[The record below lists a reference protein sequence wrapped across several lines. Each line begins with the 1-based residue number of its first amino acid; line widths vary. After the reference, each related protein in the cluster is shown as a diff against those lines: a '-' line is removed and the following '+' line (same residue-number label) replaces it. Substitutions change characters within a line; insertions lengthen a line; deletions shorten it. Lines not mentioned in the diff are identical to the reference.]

1 MTFNVTVFQML
12 KERLCFDPEFWNL
25 LTLRTH
31 CIELMSDKVMKA
43 AVLNEMKEEEEK
55 EYSEEPVINK
65 CLNNSCTQNLDSC
78 QNTEAVVVKQDIPV
92 EQPPDGEAEK
102 HPVVSGD
109 SPLKRR
115 RWRRRLRK
123 SKQST
128 SDDEADPGNDPEF
141 KYNLKTISSGCK
153 PVYSLRHNLT
163 NVENSTSVKLPLNRK
178 REYLSRCVKSQIL
191 KRKGRKK
198 RWLQGLPRLEAMPTV
213 KERVKIRGK
222 KRVWR
227 SLQKLELFYPDN
239 ELFLAEFSL
248 EEMSDTEDNMM
259 AIPVLENELKQ
270 ESEQVDH
277 LEKDDGHEEHNDMDY
292 GSSVIAHTKEDS
304 EMQHDSKFDESLV
317 PAIEANP
324 ELDGEPLDL
333 FSCPVEELHSYCI
346 KMKNPDG
353 DIVHPSESSEG
364 LDDNTEQEPQ
374 PTMETEMSSTEVSL
388 PFF

>member
-1 MTFNVTVFQML
+1 ML

-31 CIELMSDKVMKA
+31 CIGLMSDKVMKA

-55 EYSEEPVINK
+55 EYSEELVINK
-65 CLNNSCTQNLDSC
+65 CLNNSCTKSLDSC
-78 QNTEAVVVKQDIPV
+78 QYTEAVVVKQDIPV

-115 RWRRRLRK
+115 KWRRRLRR

-128 SDDEADPGNDPEF
+128 SDDEADPGTDPEF
-141 KYNLKTISSGCK
+141 KYNLKSISSGCK
-153 PVYSLRHNLT
+153 PVYSLRHNHT
-163 NVENSTSVKLPLNRK
+163 KKENSTSVKLPLNRK

-198 RWLQGLPRLEAMPTV
+198 RWLQGLPRLEMMPAV

-239 ELFLAEFSL
+239 ELFLAQFSL
-248 EEMSDTEDNMM
+248 EETSDTEDKMM
-259 AIPVLENELKQ
+259 AIPVLEN

-277 LEKDDGHEEHNDMDY
+277 LEKDNGHEEHNDMDY
-292 GSSVIAHTKEDS
+292 GSSVIAHTQEDS
-304 EMQHDSKFDESLV
+304 EMQHDSKFGEAFV
-317 PAIEANP
+317 PAVEANH

-346 KMKNPDG
+346 KMKNPDS
-353 DIVHPSESSEG
+353 DIVHPPESSEG
-364 LDDNTEQEPQ
+364 LEDNTEQEPQ

-388 PFF
+388 PFVFKQAIPFVYS